1 MVKSLSGSTGGYWV
15 LRICFV
21 GDIVALPGKRA
32 VESILPGFLR
42 ENQIDICIANAENSA
57 GGLGVSS
64 RICDSLFE
72 CGVDC
77 ITLGN
82 HAFSNFEFIKTAGKD
97 KRVIR
102 PANVNPSWPGF
113 DYAIVGE
120 GDNRVGVINLE
131 GAVEITPAGYMPY
144 ERADEL
150 IDEIR
155 KQGVKAIFIDFHAE
169 ATSEKAAF
177 AYHCAGKAS
186 VVVGT
191 HTHVQTADERILRG
205 YTGFITDVGMSGCV
219 ESIIGMDI
227 DCSLRRLRDKLPGRY
242 EAAMGDASVC
252 GIIADVDKDGRCTS
266 IRRFCEYE

>member
-1 MVKSLSGSTGGYWV
+1 M
-15 LRICFV
+15 RICFV
-21 GDIVALPGKRA
+21 GDIVAHPGMRA
-32 VESILPGFLR
+32 VENILPGFLKD
-42 ENQIDICIANAENSA
+42 NQIDICIANAENSA

-64 RICDSLFE
+64 KNCDILFNA
-72 CGVDC
+72 GVDC

-82 HAFSNFEFIKTAGKD
+82 HTFSNFDFIKTAERD

-131 GAVEITPAGYMPY
+131 GAIDITPAGFSPY
-144 ERADEL
+144 EKADEL
-150 IDEIR
+150 ISEI
-155 KQGVKAIFIDFHAE
+155 KSQGVNIIFIDFHAE

-186 VVVGT
+186 VVAGT
-191 HTHVQTADERILRG
+191 HTHVLTADERILKG
-205 YTGFITDVGMSGCV
+205 YTGFITDAGMSGCI

-242 EAAMGDASVC
+242 EAAKGDASVC

-266 IRRFCEYE
+266 IKRFCEYE